1 MDFDNHEKSS
11 SPASQ
16 LPLGLAMGMAMNEN
30 AMKNYVGLSDTRKEK
45 VIADSRNVTSKA
57 EMERLVER
65 LGGRSV
71 LNKQIY
77 QICRKGS

>member
-1 MDFDNHEKSS
+1 MDSENHENSS

-30 AMKNYVGLSDTRKEK
+30 AMKNYAGMSDARRER

-57 EMERLVER
+57 EMERLVEK
-65 LGGRSV
+65 LGEG
-71 LNKQIY
+71 LY
-77 QICRKGS
+77 

>member
-1 MDFDNHEKSS
+1 
-11 SPASQ
+11 
-16 LPLGLAMGMAMNEN
+16 MNEN

-65 LGGRSV
+65 LGEG
-71 LNKQIY
+71 LY
-77 QICRKGS
+77 

>member
-1 MDFDNHEKSS
+1 MDSNNYEKKA

-16 LPLGLAMGMAMNEN
+16 LSLGLAMGMAMNEN
-30 AMKNYVGLSDTRKEK
+30 AMKNYAGLSDTRKEK

-65 LGGRSV
+65 LGEG
-71 LNKQIY
+71 LY
-77 QICRKGS
+77 

>member
-1 MDFDNHEKSS
+1 MDSNNYDKTA

-30 AMKNYVGLSDTRKEK
+30 AMKNYACLSDARKEK
-45 VIADSRNVTSKA
+45 VIADSRNVTNKA

-65 LGGRSV
+65 LGEG
-71 LNKQIY
+71 LY
-77 QICRKGS
+77 